1 MLARDDGTCRYFSVR
16 EAARLQTFPDS
27 YVFPGSWTETMR
39 QIGNAVP
46 VRLAHVFAIRLRD
59 CLKDSESTLDIAVD
73 DIWIPLGESLLIG
86 RFSPIWNTIVDGF
99 GNHDPGS
106 GRRNQARSRWDV
118 LHPGRNWA
126 ELLRENETGAQGIIG
141 ILAGVLSE
149 SP

>member
-1 MLARDDGTCRYFSVR
+1 M
-16 EAARLQTFPDS
+16 
-27 YVFPGSWTETMR
+27 
-39 QIGNAVP
+39 
-46 VRLAHVFAIRLRD
+46 
-59 CLKDSESTLDIAVD
+59 
-73 DIWIPLGESLLIG
+73 GESLLIG
-86 RFSPIWNTIVDGF
+86 RFSPIWNTVVDGF

-126 ELLRENETGAQGIIG
+126 ELLRENEIGAQEIIG